1 MFRLSLATFLISF
14 LFIFSSISS
23 AQDGNDF
30 HVVHVQTFKMHGI
43 MGDEADAF
51 DAALKRQ
58 TGVINGDSRVVRS
71 YVLRHFW
78 GADSRDLVLIT
89 EFENSEN
96 LFSFYND
103 LDEMF
108 EKAFSEEQREAD
120 NALWNKY
127 VGQHSDEIYR
137 VVADTR
143 K

>member
-1 MFRLSLATFLISF
+1 MFRLFLATFLFSVLF
-14 LFIFSSISS
+14 LFSTSSF

-30 HVVHVQTFKMHGI
+30 HVVHVQTFKMHGV
-43 MGDEADAF
+43 MGNDAEAF
-51 DAALKRQ
+51 NETLTRQ
-58 TGVINGDSRVVRS
+58 AGVINGDSRVLRS

-103 LDEMF
+103 LDGLF
-108 EKAFSEEQREAD
+108 EKAFPQEQRD
-120 NALWNKY
+120 KDDALWNKY

-137 VVADTR
+137 VVSDTR

>member
-1 MFRLSLATFLISF
+1 MYKLFVCAFLFSTFTFLSSTSF
-14 LFIFSSISS
+14 

-30 HVVHVQTFKMHGI
+30 HVVHVQTFKMTGT
-43 MGDEADAF
+43 MGDDADAF
-51 DAALKRQ
+51 NESLTRQ
-58 TGVINGDSRVVRS
+58 AQTINGDSRVLRS

-96 LFSFYND
+96 LFSFYNE
-103 LDEMF
+103 LDSIF
-108 EKAFSEEQREAD
+108 EKAFSQEQRD
-120 NALWNKY
+120 KDDALWNKY

-137 VVADTR
+137 VVSDTR

>member
-1 MFRLSLATFLISF
+1 MFRLSLAIF
-14 LFIFSSISS
+14 LFSVLFLFSAATF
-23 AQDGNDF
+23 AQEGNDF
-30 HVVHVQTFKMHGI
+30 HVIHVQTFKMQGV
-43 MGDEADAF
+43 MDDDAEAF
-51 DAALKRQ
+51 SEALKRQ
-58 TGVINGDSRVVRS
+58 AGVINGDSRVLRS

-78 GADSRDLVLIT
+78 GGDSRDLVIVS

-103 LDEMF
+103 LDGLF
-108 EKAFSEEQREAD
+108 EKAFPKEQRDND

-137 VVADTR
+137 VVSDTR